1 MVSPSSCLGKRGIA
15 SSSRT
20 TTGRRGSNQVAST
33 AQVTKPTAAAAP
45 KRCRNRRRVN
55 SGGVKFAVYHFLIT
69 SYVAI
74 GLGRRFRAEAWRQA
88 NIKGGVEQELTGRES
103 EPSKL
108 IYFKVYKSQI
118 PVIEQAIETAALML
132 GTDKSRG
139 YCLEMICAD
148 FLAGAHLDN
157 GNPEILLHSIS
168 RYYKFLPGEQQQ
180 AFLENLREKAS

>member
-103 EPSKL
+103 EPSEL
-108 IYFKVYKSQI
+108 IYFKVYKSQA
-118 PVIEQAIETAALML
+118 PVIEQAIDTAALML
-132 GTDKSRG
+132 G
-139 YCLEMICAD
+139 
-148 FLAGAHLDN
+148 
-157 GNPEILLHSIS
+157 
-168 RYYKFLPGEQQQ
+168 
-180 AFLENLREKAS
+180 

>member
-1 MVSPSSCLGKRGIA
+1 M
-15 SSSRT
+15 
-20 TTGRRGSNQVAST
+20 
-33 AQVTKPTAAAAP
+33 
-45 KRCRNRRRVN
+45 N

-118 PVIEQAIETAALML
+118 PVIKQEIETTALIVIPFL
-132 GTDKSRG
+132 RLYQYLSSSNFRG
-139 YCLEMICAD
+139 QTARNDTAD
-148 FLAGAHLDN
+148 FASGQLQFASSSTFAMSACSCSSVSNRL
-157 GNPEILLHSIS
+157 
-168 RYYKFLPGEQQQ
+168 RR
-180 AFLENLREKAS
+180 LESFADMVSVH